1 MFASV
6 PDRQKCAIVDILL
19 EFAISPLEEIIW
31 QYRKENRRAFNP
43 DYNWQN
49 NQNMIEMED
58 SNSIDTNL
66 YLLEQLILIQQD

>member
-6 PDRQKCAIVDILL
+6 PDRQKCAILL

-66 YLLEQLILIQQD
+66 YLLEQLIFIQQD